1 MDNDI
6 AIEHSPIHRDDTA
19 SKMGMWLFLF
29 TELILFGGMFILYAS
44 YRFMHSDE
52 FKVAALRLDTTIGT
66 INTIILL
73 TSSLTVVLSIAAL
86 QRKHKMLSI
95 YFIITTIILGSAFLV
110 NKYFEWAT
118 KIQHGIYPRGPEM
131 ADLPE
136 GQVLYYGLYFV
147 MTGLH
152 AVHVF
157 VGMIFLAFMLVFIA
171 RNKLTFDNH
180 QKFENAGLYWHLV
193 DIIWIFLFPL
203 FYLIH

>member
-95 YFIITTIILGSAFLV
+95 YFINTTIILGSAFLV

-118 KIQHGIYPRGPEM
+118 KIQHGIYQRGPEM
-131 ADLPE
+131 ALAMHWMRKGVRQGAAGVRCLRQQAE
-136 GQVLYYGLYFV
+136 E
-147 MTGLH
+147 H
-152 AVHVF
+152 A
-157 VGMIFLAFMLVFIA
+157 LKEA
-171 RNKLTFDNH
+171 LTCSGSPCPF
-180 QKFENAGLYWHLV
+180 A
-193 DIIWIFLFPL
+193 
-203 FYLIH
+203 